1 MAAIKS
7 HLNTI
12 ANYLSHW
19 AGSGAGY
26 RSPHNAIKREKRC
39 TPLKV
44 TALLVGATLL
54 AGCGSDSGAPTTPN
68 VNPDTGSGGNT
79 GIEYDGPPPQ
89 TDDIQLFKLNVWDN
103 LAAPERCG
111 ECHGAGGQQPSFVRN
126 DDINEAYRI
135 AEPLIDLGT
144 PQLSTLVSKVGGGH
158 NCWLDS
164 ATACADIIEGYIT
177 SWASSV
183 GTLTNEIVL
192 LPPEEREV
200 ADSKNFTSDPGA
212 FSTTVYPLLSQYC
225 SACHAES
232 APLQQQPYLGSADIQ
247 VAYEAARSRIRLDSP
262 ADSRLVQRL
271 ALESH
276 NCWSGNCTS
285 DANTMSQA
293 ITDFIATLPVTEV
306 DPNLVISKALQL
318 GDGIIASS
326 GGRVESD
333 LIAKYEFK
341 AGDGSI
347 AYDTSGVEPAADLT
361 LSGDVEWMS
370 SWGLRL
376 TDGKAQAATA
386 TSRKLFDL
394 ITATG
399 EYSIETW
406 VIPDNVTQEEAHI
419 VSYSGSTQVR
429 NFTLGQTLYNYDFF
443 HRSSTTDGN
452 GMPAHSTADADERL
466 QASLQHAVIT
476 FDPVNGRRIYV
487 NGEFTGDMDAT
498 EPGNL
503 NEWDS
508 SYALV
513 VGNEVSSDRQWLG
526 SLRFLAIHNRALS
539 PEAVAA
545 NYAVGVGQKY
555 FLLFNVSEQ
564 VGLSQAYVVFQVQQ
578 FDDYSYL
585 FSDPFFA
592 SLGDE
597 AIPTVALEGIRIGI
611 NGREA
616 IVGQVFAALDTEI
629 TAAAYVDGKQDL
641 SRQGAV
647 IGLEQGAELDTFF
660 LTFDRLGEHE
670 SVRVEAEPPA
680 AQPPADIAD
689 QPSIG
694 IKTFAAINQSLSAM
708 TGVSHNTEAVL
719 ATYQKVEQQLPV
731 ASQLDGFL
739 AAQQM
744 GITQLAVSYCSALVD
759 DTSLRAAFF
768 PGFNFSAQAASAFD
782 SSGRNQV
789 IEPLLGALVAGEI
802 TGSTLANQPDPDTI
816 RAELNGLIDTMT
828 ACGGSCDNAR
838 TATTV
843 KATCAAALGS
853 AIMLVH

>member
-1 MAAIKS
+1 MAVLKQHISKYSLTAI
-7 HLNTI
+7 
-12 ANYLSHW
+12 
-19 AGSGAGY
+19 
-26 RSPHNAIKREKRC
+26 
-39 TPLKV
+39 
-44 TALLVGATLL
+44 ALAVL
-54 AGCGSDSGAPTTPN
+54 AGCGSDSGEPTTNN
-68 VNPDTGSGGNT
+68 VNPDTGNGGNS
-79 GIEYDGPPPQ
+79 GAEYDGPAPQ
-89 TDDIQLFKLNVWDN
+89 TDDIQLFKLHVWDN
-103 LAAPERCG
+103 LAVPERCG
-111 ECHGAGGQQPSFVRN
+111 DCHGTSGQQPSFVRN
-126 DDINEAYRI
+126 DDINEAYRV

-192 LPPEEREV
+192 LPPEDKEV
-200 ADSKNFTSDPGA
+200 ADSKNFTADPGA
-212 FSTTVYPLLSQYC
+212 FSSTVYPLLAQYC
-225 SACHAES
+225 SACHAED
-232 APLQQQPYLGSADIQ
+232 APLQQQPYLGSDDIQ
-247 VAYEAARSRIRLDSP
+247 VSYEAARSRIRLDAP
-262 ADSRLVQRL
+262 DNSRLVQRL

-276 NCWSGNCTS
+276 NCWSGSCAS
-285 DANTMSQA
+285 DAASMTQA
-293 ITDFIATLPVTEV
+293 IEDFVASLPVTEV
-306 DPNLVISKALQL
+306 DPNLAISKALQL

-333 LIAKYEFK
+333 VIAKYEFK
-341 AGDGSI
+341 AGEGSI

-361 LSGDVEWMS
+361 INGNVEWMS
-370 SWGLRL
+370 SWGLRIN
-376 TDGKAQAATA
+376 DGKAQASTA

-394 ITATG
+394 ITSTG
-399 EYSIETW
+399 EYTIETW

-419 VSYSGSTQVR
+419 VGYSGSTQVR

-452 GMPAHSTADADERL
+452 GMPALSTADADERL

-487 NGEFTGDMDAT
+487 NGEYTGDVD
-498 EPGNL
+498 EVESGNL

-513 VGNEVSSDRQWLG
+513 VGNEVSSDRLWMG

-539 PEAVAA
+539 AEAVAA
-545 NYAVGVGQKY
+545 NYEVGVGQKY
-555 FLLFNVSEQ
+555 FLLFNISELI
-564 VGLSQAYVVFQVQQ
+564 GLSQAYLVFQVQQ

-585 FSDPFFA
+585 FSEPFFA
-592 SLGDE
+592 NLGDE
-597 AIPTVALEGIRIGI
+597 AIPTVPVEGIRIGI

-629 TAAAYVDGKQDL
+629 NAANYVEGKQDL

-670 SVRVEAEPPA
+670 YVRVEAEPPA
-680 AQPPADIAD
+680 PQPAADIDD
-689 QPSIG
+689 QPLIG
-694 IKTFAAINQSLSAM
+694 IKTFAEIDASLAAM
-708 TGVSHNTEAVL
+708 TGVPRSTASV
-719 ATYQKVEQQLPV
+719 ASTYQKVEQQLPV
-731 ASQLDGFL
+731 ISQMDGFL

-759 DTSLRAAFF
+759 DSSLRADFF
-768 PGFNFSAQAASAFD
+768 PGFNFAATAGSAFD
-782 SSGRNQV
+782 VGDRNQV
-789 IEPLLGALVAGEI
+789 IEPLLSAMVAGEVS
-802 TGSTLANQPDPDTI
+802 GSALASQPNPDTI
-816 RAELNGLIDTMT
+816 RTELNSLIDTMT
-828 ACGGSCDNAR
+828 ACGGSCDTNR

>member
-1 MAAIKS
+1 MGTPEALK
-7 HLNTI
+7 LYVGK
-12 ANYLSHW
+12 YLL
-19 AGSGAGY
+19 A
-26 RSPHNAIKREKRC
+26 
-39 TPLKV
+39 L
-44 TALLVGATLL
+44 TASLVL
-54 AGCGSDSGAPTTPN
+54 AGCGSDSGEPTTAN
-68 VNPDTGSGGNT
+68 VNPDTGSGAGNQL
-79 GIEYDGPPPQ
+79 EYNGPPPQ
-89 TDDIQLFKLNVWDN
+89 TNDIQLFKLHVWDN
-103 LAAPERCG
+103 LAPAERCG
-111 ECHGAGGQQPSFVRN
+111 ECHGSAGQQPSFVRT

-135 AEPLIDLGT
+135 AEPLVDLAT
-144 PQLSTLVSKVGGGH
+144 PQLSTLVTKVAGGH

-177 SWASSV
+177 SWASSA

-192 LPPEEREV
+192 LPPADKEI
-200 ADSKNFTSDPGA
+200 ADSKSFTPDPGA

-225 SACHAES
+225 SSCHAED
-232 APLQQQPYLGSADIQ
+232 APLQQQPYLGSDDVQI
-247 VAYEAARSRIRLDSP
+247 AYEAARSRIRLDNP

-276 NCWSGNCTS
+276 NCWSGNCAS
-285 DANTMSQA
+285 DAAAMRQA
-293 ITDFIATLPVTEV
+293 IEAFVDTLPVTKV
-306 DPNLVISKALQL
+306 DPALIVSKALQL

-326 GGRVESD
+326 GGRVEGD
-333 LIAKYEFK
+333 IIAKYEFK
-341 AGDGSI
+341 AGEGSI

-361 LSGDVEWMS
+361 ISGDVEWMS
-370 SWGLRL
+370 SWGLRIK
-376 TDGKAQAATA
+376 DGKAQAATA
-386 TSRKLFDL
+386 TSRKLYDL

-399 EYSIETW
+399 EYSVEAW

-452 GMPAHSTADADERL
+452 GAPALSTADADERL
-466 QASLQHAVIT
+466 QASLQHVVIT

-487 NGEFTGDMDAT
+487 NGEYTGDTDET

-513 VGNEVSSDRQWLG
+513 VGNEVSSDRLWKG
-526 SLRFLAIHNRALS
+526 SMRFLAIHNRALS

-545 NYAVGVGQKY
+545 NYEVGVGQKY
-555 FLLFNVSEQ
+555 YLLFNVSEYI
-564 VGLSQAYVVFQVQQ
+564 GLTQAYVVFQVQQ

-585 FSDPFFA
+585 FSEPFFA
-592 SLGDE
+592 SLGE
-597 AIPTVALEGIRIGI
+597 EVIPTVPVKGIRIGI

-616 IVGQVFAALDTEI
+616 IVGQVFAALNTEI
-629 TAAAYVDGKQDL
+629 SAARYVDGKQDL

-647 IGLEQGAELDTFF
+647 IGLEQGPELDTFF

-670 SVRVEAEPPA
+670 YLRVAAEPPEP
-680 AQPPADIAD
+680 QPPADIED
-689 QPSIG
+689 QPRLG

-708 TGVSHNTEAVL
+708 TGVSHTTGSVL

-731 ASQLDGFL
+731 ASQMDGFV

-759 DTSLRAAFF
+759 DVSLRSEFF
-768 PGFNFSAQAASAFD
+768 PGFNFSSPAGTAFD
-782 SSGRNQV
+782 AAGRNQI
-789 IEPLLGALVAGEI
+789 IEPLLNALVAGEVG
-802 TGSTLANQPDPDTI
+802 GSELAGQPDPDTV
-816 RAELNGLIDTMT
+816 RAELNSLIDTMT
-828 ACGGSCDNAR
+828 ACGGSCDGNR
-838 TATTV
+838 TATIV
-843 KATCAAALGS
+843 KASCAAALGS